1 MRIDSKRI
9 ESYLYDIKKN
19 SIELQSLLKE
29 HSDEEILKSS
39 ILIKAIKYSLIEIA
53 EAMANTLQ
61 HILTRGMGRPVA
73 GYMDTLVKS
82 REREIISEKLFSSF
96 KPFFEFRNLLIH
108 RYWNMDDAII
118 LKNLREGYE
127 DFFIFIEEIERLVE
141 EQEI

>member
-1 MRIDSKRI
+1 MNLDSKRI

-19 SIELQSLLKE
+19 SIELESLLEE

-61 HILTRGMGRPVA
+61 HILARGMGRPA
-73 GYMDTLVKS
+73 TGYMDTLVKA
-82 REREIISEKLFSSF
+82 REREIISEGLFSSF

-108 RYWNMDDAII
+108 RYWKMEDVVI
-118 LKNLREGYE
+118 LKNLRDSYR
-127 DFFIFIEEIERLVE
+127 DFYVFIEEIERL
-141 EQEI
+141 IKK